1 MKPRLF
7 QRAVS
12 LYVLMVALTF
22 IIQVRAQVAR
32 QIAQNIFPSV
42 VMLVMEDA
50 NGQPISLGSGFFVRT
65 NVIASNFHVI
75 EGASKGYAKLIG
87 TKTKYDI
94 TGLVGLDATNDLVLL
109 TVTDAN
115 SPSLSL
121 ADSHKAAVG
130 DEVFVAGN
138 PQGLEG
144 TFSQG
149 IVSGIRDLETGT
161 LLQIT
166 APISPGSSS
175 GPVLN
180 SDGKVIGISVATF
193 KSGQNLNFAIPAN
206 YLASLLAVSN
216 TNHAIPF
223 GRDVTVRQGKSN
235 LDSLGGRSTDGVT
248 GGQLIW
254 QNQLD
259 IDGDFSYTLQ
269 NKLRDGV
276 KNIYCLVVFYDRN
289 DNPIDIVV
297 TRYEGTIPGGLGKR
311 ITGTVDSSVKKI
323 TTSLSD
329 NPYLRSTTP
338 ATKIEFRI
346 LNFEIDE

>member
-1 MKPRLF
+1 
-7 QRAVS
+7 
-12 LYVLMVALTF
+12 
-22 IIQVRAQVAR
+22 
-32 QIAQNIFPSV
+32 
-42 VMLVMEDA
+42 VMEDA

-65 NVIASNFHVI
+65 NIIASNFHVI

-94 TGLVGLDATNDLVLL
+94 TGLMGLDATNDLVLL
-109 TVTDAN
+109 TVADAN

-149 IVSGIRDLETGT
+149 IVSGIRDLDSGT

-166 APISPGSSS
+166 APISPGSSG

-206 YLASLLAVSN
+206 YLAALLAAPN
-216 TNHAIPF
+216 TNSVTPF
-223 GRDVTVRQGKSN
+223 NHDATTRQGKSN
-235 LDSLGGRSTDGVT
+235 LDNLGGRSTDGVT
-248 GGQLIW
+248 GGQFTW
-254 QNQLD
+254 RDQLFER
-259 IDGDFSYTLQ
+259 DGDFTFTLQ
-269 NKLRDGV
+269 NKLNDSV

-289 DNPIDIVV
+289 DSPIDIAVV
-297 TRYEGTIPGGLGKR
+297 RYQGTIPSGLGKR
-311 ITGTVDSSVKKI
+311 ITGEVDGSIKRLTTDISADNRYMSS
-323 TTSLSD
+323 L
-329 NPYLRSTTP
+329 TP
-338 ATKIEFRI
+338 ITKIEFRI
-346 LNFEIDE
+346 LNFEIDN